1 MSRYIF
7 WSNGQRHDDGLDG
20 YSKTDGTVAWIC
32 RFEWADQDLDAGA
45 DTRVGEGDE
54 LR

>member
-1 MSRYIF
+1 M
-7 WSNGQRHDDGLDG
+7 
-20 YSKTDGTVAWIC
+20 TDWKNIARQMAIAVAWIC